1 MIGISEII
9 IAVIIIIAIIFLIL
23 TFKRL
28 RELKWK

>member
-1 MIGISEII
+1 MIGVSEII